1 MASIRPSLHF
11 AQQSLAARPSR
22 TALVAV
28 AVMLAA
34 TLVSATGSGI
44 ATAFANVD
52 ARMRRA
58 IGSADARVVHRH
70 GAGIDES
77 AIAEA
82 ASWPGV
88 RAAAG
93 RLVGSL
99 TLCPAG
105 IDRADPASRAR
116 RVTVQCRGTD
126 PESDAIFD
134 QVEYVDGRA
143 PANRQEIGL
152 DPLAAQK
159 LRVAVGDEVDIVRF
173 GEPMRLR
180 VSGIRQRMMLGALQ
194 RPTAHLSRVTLAE
207 ASSAEGEVTVV
218 SIALDAGIDTNDW
231 VKANASRVEAPLMLE
246 PAELATS
253 GLGRQA
259 SAADLGLVL
268 ATALSFLSCACIVG
282 IAMTTAV
289 GEQQRAFAMAR
300 CVGASR
306 GQIFSGQLMG
316 GAILCGSAG
325 LVGAP
330 LGIAV
335 AGAIAWWYRALLTDG
350 LTVSWTAAAL
360 SVVGATLAGVLG
372 ALWPAWQASR
382 VSVLRALS
390 PRAHAPDPRGTWLIG
405 AVGLALI
412 AFQVALLAVD
422 GAERRF
428 YAYSF
433 IGLPALQVGWFL
445 LAVPVLALVARV
457 ACRPI
462 ERLLALPRGVL
473 AGSSQAHPYRFGLVA
488 GALMVGVGILVSTW
502 TNGRAL
508 LDEISERVRFGDAFA
523 FKTTGFSAEE
533 TARLRAL
540 DGPTASAAIGYMPLQ
555 VLGTQVFGL
564 TGLSPTSVVCIGF
577 EPRPFLAMNRLE
589 WIAGD
594 PEHATRRL
602 LDGDAVLVAQEFLV
616 ARGLGVGSTITIGSA
631 SHSVPVEIVGVV
643 GAAGLDVA
651 TQFFGI
657 RSLYSEHAVSCIF
670 MDFDAVARH
679 FGSRESYIV
688 QMQLPDSVSD
698 DAEAALAASVEDAV
712 PGAVFASGRQIRREI
727 SRIGHIMLGVSS
739 GVACGA
745 LGLACIAASSVI
757 AAGVAGRAQEFGVI
771 QAVGGSRAVVVR
783 MVCGEALLIG
793 ITASAVGA
801 GFGMHLAWMGTR
813 MYRELGGLEL
823 VYAVQPDIIAL
834 GAAVVIAAAIAA
846 SWPAGRRTA
855 SRPIRE
861 LLASAKA

>member
-1 MASIRPSLHF
+1 LHF

-22 TALVAV
+22 TALVAL
-28 AVMLAA
+28 AVMLSA

-70 GAGIDES
+70 GAGIEES
-77 AIAEA
+77 VIAEA

-93 RLVGSL
+93 RLAGSL
-99 TLCPAG
+99 TLRPAG
-105 IDRADPASRAR
+105 LDPAGPDARAR

-134 QVEYVDGRA
+134 QIDYVEGRA
-143 PANRQEIGL
+143 PGGPGEIGL

-159 LRVAVGDEVDIVRF
+159 LGVTVGDDVEVVRF
-173 GEPMRLR
+173 GEPITLR

-194 RPTAHLSRVTLAE
+194 RPTAHLARVTLAE

-218 SIALDAGIDTNDW
+218 SIALDDGIDTQAW
-231 VKANASRVEAPLMLE
+231 VKANASRVDAPLVIE

-259 SAADLGLVL
+259 SAADLGLIL

-289 GEQQRAFAMAR
+289 GEQQRAYAMAR

-306 GQIFSGQLMG
+306 GQIFAGQLMG

-325 LVGAP
+325 MVGAP
-330 LGIAV
+330 CGIAV

-350 LTVSWTAAAL
+350 LTISWTAAAL
-360 SVVGATLAGVLG
+360 SVVGATLAGLLG

-390 PRAHAPDPRGTWLIG
+390 PRAHAPDPRGTWRIG

-422 GAERRF
+422 DAERRF
-428 YAYSF
+428 YTYSF
-433 IGLPALQVGWFL
+433 VGLPALQVGWFL
-445 LAVPVLALVARV
+445 LAVPVLAIVARV
-457 ACRPI
+457 ACRPT
-462 ERLLALPRGVL
+462 EWVLSLPRGVL
-473 AGSSQAHPYRFGLVA
+473 AGSAHAHPYRLGLVA

-533 TARLRAL
+533 TQRLRTIE
-540 DGPTASAAIGYMPLQ
+540 GPTASAAIGYLPLQ
-555 VLGTQVFGL
+555 VVGTQVFGL
-564 TGLSPTSVVCIGF
+564 TGISPTSVVCIGF

-594 PEHATRRL
+594 PERATSRL
-602 LDGDAVLVAQEFLV
+602 LEGDAVLVAQEFLV
-616 ARGLGVGSTITIGSA
+616 ARGLGVGSTIAIGSA
-631 SHSVPVEIVGVV
+631 SNSVPVEIVGVV

-657 RSLYSEHAVSCIF
+657 RSMYMEHAVSCVF
-670 MDFDAVARH
+670 MDFDVVARD
-679 FGSRESYIV
+679 FGNREAVI
-688 QMQLPDSVSD
+688 MQFSMPQDLD
-698 DAEAALAASVEDAV
+698 DAGEKAIATQLEDQV
-712 PGAVFASGRQIRREI
+712 PGSSFASGRTIRRAVLEI
-727 SRIGHIMLGVSS
+727 GNMMLALSAGI
-739 GVACGA
+739 A
-745 LGLACIAASSVI
+745 LGAMMLACFAVGNVVVAGIAA
-757 AAGVAGRAQEFGVI
+757 RRQEFGVL
-771 QAVGGSRAVVVR
+771 R
-783 MVCGEALLIG
+783 
-793 ITASAVGA
+793 AVGA
-801 GFGMHLAWMGTR
+801 TPSLLLRVILGEVLAIALAAIVSGFGLGIHLAWMATR
-813 MYRELGGLEL
+813 LYHDLAGLDLKVTLSPLPLAIGCL
-823 VYAVQPDIIAL
+823 VLLVLTAL
-834 GAAVVIAAAIAA
+834 AAT
-846 SWPAGRRTA
+846 PAGVHLMRRPA
-855 SRPIRE
+855 RE
-861 LLASAKA
+861 LLAAARGA

>member
-22 TALVAV
+22 TVLVAI

-70 GAGIDES
+70 GAGIEES
-77 AIAEA
+77 VIAEA
-82 ASWPGV
+82 AAWPGV
-88 RAAAG
+88 RASAG
-93 RLVGSL
+93 RLAGSL
-99 TLCPAG
+99 TLRPAG
-105 IDRADPASRAR
+105 LDPAGPDARAR

-134 QVEYVDGRA
+134 QVDYVEGRA
-143 PANRQEIGL
+143 PAGPGDIGL

-159 LRVAVGDEVDIVRF
+159 LGVGVGEIVEVVRF
-173 GEPMRLR
+173 GEPIMLR
-180 VSGIRQRMMLGALQ
+180 VTGIRQRMMLGALQ
-194 RPTAHLSRVTLAE
+194 RPTAHLARVTLAE
-207 ASSAEGEVTVV
+207 ASSTEGEVTVV
-218 SIALDAGIDTNDW
+218 SIVLDEGIDTEAW
-231 VKANASRVEAPLMLE
+231 VKANASRLEAPLVLE

-259 SAADLGLVL
+259 SAADLGLIL

-306 GQIFSGQLMG
+306 GQIFAGQLMG
-316 GAILCGSAG
+316 GALLCGSAG
-325 LVGAP
+325 LAGAP

-350 LTVSWTAAAL
+350 LTVSWTAAGL
-360 SVVGATLAGVLG
+360 SVVGATVAGVLG

-390 PRAHAPDPRGTWLIG
+390 PRAHAPDPRGTWRIG
-405 AVGLALI
+405 AVGIALI

-422 GAERRF
+422 DAERRF
-428 YAYSF
+428 YTYSF

-445 LAVPVLALVARV
+445 LAVPALAIVARV

-462 ERLLALPRGVL
+462 EWALALPRGVL
-473 AGSSQAHPYRFGLVA
+473 SGSAHAHPYRLGLVA

-533 TARLRAL
+533 TDRLRAI
-540 DGPTASAAIGYMPLQ
+540 DGPTASAAIGYLPLQ
-555 VLGTQVFGL
+555 VMGTQVFGL
-564 TGLSPTSVVCIGF
+564 TGISPTSVVCIGF

-589 WIAGD
+589 WIDGD
-594 PEHATRRL
+594 QERATSRL
-602 LDGDAVLVAQEFLV
+602 LEGDAVLVAQEFLV

-631 SHSVPVEIVGVV
+631 SNSVPVEIVGVV

-670 MDFDAVARH
+670 MDFDAAARH

-688 QMQLPDSVSD
+688 QMQLPDSVTDEQES
-698 DAEAALAASVEDAV
+698 ALATAVEDAV
-712 PGAVFASGRQIRREI
+712 PGAVFASGRQIRQEI
-727 SRIGHIMLGVSS
+727 SRIGRIMLGVSS

-745 LGLACIAASSVI
+745 LGLACIAAASVI
-757 AAGVAGRAQEFGVI
+757 AAGVAGRAQEFGVL
-771 QAVGGSRAVVVR
+771 QAVGGSRSVVVR
-783 MVCGEALLIG
+783 LVCGEALLIG
-793 ITASAVGA
+793 ITAAAVGA

-813 MYRELGGLEL
+813 MYRELAGLEL
-823 VYAVQPDIIAL
+823 VYAVQPDIVAL
-834 GAAVVIAAAIAA
+834 GAAAVTLAAIAA
-846 SWPAGRRTA
+846 SWPAARRTV

-861 LLASAKA
+861 LLATAKA